1 MSFAVEVFF
10 ALGLLFKSNSMLE
23 AWPSGGEAC
32 WAVEHL
38 HLATGPPLP
47 PTPATTSL
55 VFACDG
61 TVIPFVARPPVGGSP
76 GEPDRRVLCIPIL
89 SRPGGFLLALPRDS
103 VPPSLLSQGNVGEP
117 DSMFGPSTTLSVPA
131 MEEEEDGGEVP
142 SSGSLEVLVVDF
154 ADSALEYIEPFDPF
168 GVTDPVPFSEASPNA
183 FPQGG
188 QLVSL
193 SQAWV
198 RTIMVDRTAFYSA
211 QEADQPEADGVTQA
225 LSEKHQVLEDGSQVR
240 QRSRWGAASLAG
252 SLGPPP
258 KAAAAPAAPAL
269 QAPLPPDALEGVE
282 RPEDDPAL
290 VLHWRFKQRL
300 SQLVTHLIQASEASG
315 DFGAGPSSSGLSSR
329 ASAKR
334 EKLQSELAQRTGNF
348 MLAVAQNGFKRMY
361 PSEAV
366 PHSLEEFG
374 REPRRFTFAQYLER
388 HGGYQHHKDLGLIM
402 FMVSQVADT
411 LISGS
416 REGALDLL
424 SLLMV
429 CLEQASLDNGKFEV
443 AYTLSLFAEPPN
455 QVFTSRGHAQNSR
468 LRAFAP
474 LCPPTWAT
482 TALAFLKETD
492 TILARRNEAAGGASS
507 SGLVSLPCH
516 FRTEP
521 SLSPGPLGGEEDRPK
536 RAAFVP
542 PPPPAQPPRSL
553 SGGLPMDQ
561 QDAFDALHPYRA
573 LDPDRLKLAGRANW
587 DPTEYL
593 DDLFYLPFREPQ
605 SILLPDVGPPA
616 SFEVPDI
623 SREVPSRVL
632 GLAKLW
638 DRFGLLR
645 LSADGPASAD
655 QAVRIFNAAKNRD
668 TDRQIGDRRGRNRHE
683 GVIQG
688 GSAALPCGPA
698 LCGLLLDPSPK
709 ASGLKK
715 ADLAGLA
722 ALDVH
727 RCLGGDALG
736 VEFACSCHSN
746 LLSAYGGDQNL
757 IEGLIIDDWFAVA
770 CQPLSESGPSA
781 SAEAFAVAQ
790 KAYSDTGLF
799 GSDKDLVDEP
809 VGCIAGA
816 ELDSS
821 ASPRELGL
829 ALVGP
834 GKEKRIALAAVTLE
848 AARLPVTSDSLHLS
862 IVGAWVSGFPFRR
875 PLMSIFDRVF
885 RLVKT
890 STVDERRPARVVL
903 PRRTADELV
912 LAASLFALLTSDVAA
927 PWSETLFATDSSEQK
942 EAIVEAKVP
951 AELTAVLWR
960 SAPKA
965 SDAGRLLTKE
975 EAVLHRIDPDR
986 EEGLEH
992 GTQPLL
998 RRAPGCRFHFLEFW
1012 GSAGS
1017 LGELVAAFGWTVGP
1031 RIDPALS
1038 SECDPSSLRVFEWAA
1053 FLVERGRVDAVALSL
1068 PLATFSWHQRPSLR
1082 SKASPLGS
1090 PGRCSKTAQ
1099 ANRCA
1104 LRALALLKVC
1114 LLHGIPALLFH
1125 PAASFASA
1133 LPPWQ
1138 SLCKSP
1144 GARVGTLPLG
1154 AVQPGW
1160 SVLTVCLPSLA
1171 EASRGWRLEAFLP
1184 PPSGLASRQ
1193 RALQEAASLVDLGL
1207 SRRSAALAAS
1217 TLDSKGLESP
1227 FVNNLAISASWTVTK
1242 AWVWPRPVHI
1252 NILEASCVYRL
1263 LGTLAKRGQESLS
1276 RPLSCP
1282 PPVGCDITLPEGLP
1296 FPSLVLTFSS
1306 TLMAHLRNPAD
1317 HQRNR
1322 DALWEVFLQWLDS
1335 AGIARELFT
1344 TSEGLRDIDSVNC
1357 VLARYGRDL
1366 YSGGRPYAH
1375 YSETLNALSARA
1387 PKVRRLLQPAWDLAF
1402 SWKREEPGRHHA
1414 ALPWQVLL
1422 SLVAAAFTWGWPRVA
1437 AALAL
1442 AWGGL
1447 LRIGEVLQAVRA
1459 DLTLPHDV
1467 RGTVDYAYLTIRD
1480 PKTRYHGAR
1489 HQAVRIDQPDLLAV
1503 VSTVY
1508 KTMGGSEKLWPW
1520 SGQTLRVRFRQLCSA
1535 LGPPYNQ
1542 RGKFPGLEL
1551 SSLRAGGA
1559 TWLLMQ
1565 NEDSELVRHRGRWLS
1580 HRILEIYIRE
1590 VSSIQL
1596 FHT

>member
-1 MSFAVEVFF
+1 
-10 ALGLLFKSNSMLE
+10 
-23 AWPSGGEAC
+23 
-32 WAVEHL
+32 
-38 HLATGPPLP
+38 
-47 PTPATTSL
+47 
-55 VFACDG
+55 
-61 TVIPFVARPPVGGSP
+61 
-76 GEPDRRVLCIPIL
+76 
-89 SRPGGFLLALPRDS
+89 
-103 VPPSLLSQGNVGEP
+103 
-117 DSMFGPSTTLSVPA
+117 
-131 MEEEEDGGEVP
+131 
-142 SSGSLEVLVVDF
+142 
-154 ADSALEYIEPFDPF
+154 
-168 GVTDPVPFSEASPNA
+168 
-183 FPQGG
+183 
-188 QLVSL
+188 
-193 SQAWV
+193 
-198 RTIMVDRTAFYSA
+198 
-211 QEADQPEADGVTQA
+211 
-225 LSEKHQVLEDGSQVR
+225 
-240 QRSRWGAASLAG
+240 
-252 SLGPPP
+252 
-258 KAAAAPAAPAL
+258 
-269 QAPLPPDALEGVE
+269 
-282 RPEDDPAL
+282 
-290 VLHWRFKQRL
+290 
-300 SQLVTHLIQASEASG
+300 
-315 DFGAGPSSSGLSSR
+315 
-329 ASAKR
+329 
-334 EKLQSELAQRTGNF
+334 
-348 MLAVAQNGFKRMY
+348 
-361 PSEAV
+361 
-366 PHSLEEFG
+366 
-374 REPRRFTFAQYLER
+374 
-388 HGGYQHHKDLGLIM
+388 
-402 FMVSQVADT
+402 
-411 LISGS
+411 
-416 REGALDLL
+416 
-424 SLLMV
+424 
-429 CLEQASLDNGKFEV
+429 
-443 AYTLSLFAEPPN
+443 
-455 QVFTSRGHAQNSR
+455 
-468 LRAFAP
+468 
-474 LCPPTWAT
+474 
-482 TALAFLKETD
+482 
-492 TILARRNEAAGGASS
+492 
-507 SGLVSLPCH
+507 
-516 FRTEP
+516 
-521 SLSPGPLGGEEDRPK
+521 
-536 RAAFVP
+536 
-542 PPPPAQPPRSL
+542 
-553 SGGLPMDQ
+553 MDQ

-727 RCLGGDALG
+727 RCLGDTPSGFAGSATVDTLYPCFGAILQGDALG

-746 LLSAYGGDQNL
+746 LLSAYGRLGPSTRLVGGRPFPPGGDQNL

-1068 PLATFSWHQRPSLR
+1068 PLATFSWHQRPFACSM
-1082 SKASPLGS
+1082 ASPLFS
-1090 PGRCSKTAQ
+1090 STPPLLSRVRCRRGRAC
-1099 ANRCA
+1099 ANPPEQE
-1104 LRALALLKVC
+1104 LALY
-1114 LLHGIPALLFH
+1114 
-1125 PAASFASA
+1125 
-1133 LPPWQ
+1133 
-1138 SLCKSP
+1138 
-1144 GARVGTLPLG
+1144 PL
-1154 AVQPGW
+1154 
-1160 SVLTVCLPSLA
+1160 
-1171 EASRGWRLEAFLP
+1171 ASRGWRLEAFLP
-1184 PPSGLASRQ
+1184 PPS
-1193 RALQEAASLVDLGL
+1193 
-1207 SRRSAALAAS
+1207 
-1217 TLDSKGLESP
+1217 
-1227 FVNNLAISASWTVTK
+1227 
-1242 AWVWPRPVHI
+1242 
-1252 NILEASCVYRL
+1252 
-1263 LGTLAKRGQESLS
+1263 GQESLS